1 MNTFSAM
8 NVFLCAAAPLQ
19 LIAAAVHRLRA
30 HRCRGAL
37 LLTLAGTTLAAT
49 AAAEGPA
56 EEPIQPDRPG
66 IADGSTVVG
75 PRRFQIEVGVQR
87 QERTSGRLDQQ
98 MLFTPTLLR
107 YGFDERWEARIETN
121 AFTHMRSSEP
131 GAGVG
136 QTSGYSP
143 VSIGGKYHFREARES
158 TGNLSLGVILRMFPP
173 SGSSDFRIHHLTSDL
188 RLAADWNLAPDWALN
203 PNLGVALYEDDAGKI
218 FTAGLI
224 ALTLTY
230 APSKRLQPF
239 LDVGVQSPEETAGRT
254 AVIFDGGATY
264 LLDPSTQIDFGIGPG
279 LTGRTT
285 PDLFWTIGVSRRFG
299 PSGGRKQATP

>member
-1 MNTFSAM
+1 
-8 NVFLCAAAPLQ
+8 
-19 LIAAAVHRLRA
+19 
-30 HRCRGAL
+30 
-37 LLTLAGTTLAAT
+37 
-49 AAAEGPA
+49 
-56 EEPIQPDRPG
+56 
-66 IADGSTVVG
+66 
-75 PRRFQIEVGVQR
+75 
-87 QERTSGRLDQQ
+87 
-98 MLFTPTLLR
+98 
-107 YGFDERWEARIETN
+107 
-121 AFTHMRSSEP
+121 MRSSEP

-224 ALTLTY
+224 ALT
-230 APSKRLQPF
+230 
-239 LDVGVQSPEETAGRT
+239 
-254 AVIFDGGATY
+254 
-264 LLDPSTQIDFGIGPG
+264 QIDFGIGPG